1 MIFELD
7 NVELSFDEKRI
18 LYGVYIKAEKGK
30 ITGLLGPNGS
40 GKTSLLKIFF
50 GSLSC
55 NNKLVR
61 VNHQGS
67 LKPLYTHKN
76 VKFLPQED
84 FLPQDMRI
92 ISIFKYHKVSWKHFT
107 QRFPSFKA
115 FKNFGLKKLSGGE
128 RRLISSWLI
137 LKSPSDMVLLDEPF
151 SHLAPV
157 YCEIIKREILI
168 EKHHKAILMTDHL
181 YRDILELSDDL
192 YFLKDGC
199 SRLITTPKELED
211 HHYLQQGTL

>member
-7 NVELSFDEKRI
+7 NVELSFGEKRI

-30 ITGLLGPNGS
+30 ITGLLGSNGS

-61 VNHQGS
+61 VNHKGS
-67 LKPLYTHKN
+67 LKPLYSHKKI
-76 VKFLPQED
+76 KFLPQTD
-84 FLPQDMRI
+84 FLPNNLRI
-92 ISIFKYHKVSWKHFT
+92 ISIFKYHKVSWNQFIEL
-107 QRFPSFKA
+107 FPSFKIH
-115 FKNFGLKKLSGGE
+115 KNVGLKELSGGE

-137 LKSPSDMVLLDEPF
+137 LKSPSDMIILDEPF
-151 SHLAPV
+151 THLAPV
-157 YCEIIKREILI
+157 YSETIKREILN
-168 EKHHKAILMTDHL
+168 EKKNKAILMTDHF

-199 SRLITTPKELED
+199 TQLITDHKELR
-211 HHYLQQGTL
+211 HFGYLKNS